1 MKVNRIEVKLM
12 KSEYSD
18 VEHHTI
24 TIDGVPLDLILHKQY
39 PTKNLLGLIPTLIN
53 WIDDQ
58 KEKKLVINRYN
69 SKEKEVSLPVLMCP
83 DDCDLWCTV
92 IIAKVIISNGN
103 VMWDKIG
110 IDRSTR
116 EELLSGYDCIGSK
129 VEWLDLIPQFV
140 FDEDEYRTEINN
152 ILLN

>member
-1 MKVNRIEVKLM
+1 MKVNRIEVKPL

-18 VEHHTI
+18 VEHPTI
-24 TIDGVPLDLILHKQY
+24 TIDGVRLDLILHKLY

-92 IIAKVIISNGN
+92 IIAKVTTSNGN
-103 VMWDKIG
+103 IMWDKIG
-110 IDRSTR
+110 IDRSSR

-140 FDEDEYRTEINN
+140 FDEDEYRTEINK

>member
-1 MKVNRIEVKLM
+1 MLK
-12 KSEYSD
+12 
-18 VEHHTI
+18 
-24 TIDGVPLDLILHKQY
+24 
-39 PTKNLLGLIPTLIN
+39 

-58 KEKKLVINRYN
+58 KEKNLVKDRYN

-92 IIAKVIISNGN
+92 IIAKVIILNGN
-103 VMWDKIG
+103 VIWDKIG

-116 EELLSGYDCIGSK
+116 DDLISGYDSIGTR
-129 VEWLDLIPQFV
+129 VEWIDLIPQYV
-140 FDEDEYRTEINN
+140 FDEDEYRKEINK